1 VILSKLFL
9 PEERMCRV
17 KRNEEKKAGKKR
29 RKRSKRQFGTVLAK
43 KKVQILAYEHA
54 PK

>member
-1 VILSKLFL
+1 MILSKLFL
-9 PEERMCRV
+9 PEGRMCRV
-17 KRNEEKKAGKKR
+17 KRNEKKAGKKR
-29 RKRSKRQFGTVLAK
+29 RKRSKRQFGMVLVK